1 LYSIW
6 VRIDETLPWFEL
18 KGDYGTRK
26 EAKQA
31 AQRVTSK
38 MAIKLA
44 NLSQK
49 RKPIE
54 SLITVRAR
62 S

>member
-18 KGDYGTRK
+18 KGDYGTRE

-38 MAIKLA
+38 MAIKLV

>member
-1 LYSIW
+1 MYSIW
-6 VRIDETLPWFEL
+6 VRIDETIPWIEL
-18 KGDYGTRK
+18 KGDYETRE

-31 AQRVTSK
+31 AERVISK
-38 MAIKLA
+38 IAIKLVK
-44 NLSQK
+44 LSQK
-49 RKPIE
+49 RKPVE